1 MMLKVYLALGITV
14 LLAACS
20 GEDAT
25 QQSGPARGD
34 HVWKTQTD
42 MLDKARDVED
52 VLLDASSQQRRQIDD
67 MTQ

>member
-1 MMLKVYLALGITV
+1 MMPKNYLAFAIAV

-25 QQSGPARGD
+25 QPSGPARGD

-52 VLLDASSQQRRQIDD
+52 VLLDAGSQQRRQIDD
-67 MTQ
+67 MAR